1 MAENFSASLTAK
13 ERTKG
18 MSNRGLSIETFRER
32 WLTAGAW
39 RLWVPRLLAGA
50 VGLILLIAGLVKA
63 MDVELFIRQM
73 RDYGII
79 SHYVLLALSAW
90 GLIALECA
98 LGIGLLLFYRPKTTL
113 PLTSLLWLTFLGAT
127 SWAWITGATE
137 SCGCFGAWVES
148 SPGQAVLENLILLV
162 ATLFAW
168 VWHKESH
175 RPQSRTKAWCVAI
188 AFLIGVTLPIAF
200 GFPIS
205 RISQSPW
212 ETIEI
217 ELSKL
222 QIEGVD
228 KVDLSRGTHLIIIM
242 DTDCEHCKEALP
254 ELDALAEA
262 PDLPPVIALSRNDE
276 SARRR
281 FIEEFQ
287 PAFPL
292 GQIEENVFWRLLGL
306 GDVPRTI
313 LLKDMRVQS
322 VWDHHVPDRKL
333 IEAAM

>member
-1 MAENFSASLTAK
+1 MRFK
-13 ERTKG
+13 ERWPNA
-18 MSNRGLSIETFRER
+18 S
-32 WLTAGAW
+32 AW

-50 VGLILLIAGLVKA
+50 VGLILLVAGLVKA
-63 MDVELFIRQM
+63 MDMELFIRQM
-73 RDYGII
+73 SDYGII
-79 SHYVLLALSAW
+79 SHHLLLAVSAW

-98 LGIGLLLFYRPKTTL
+98 LGIGLLIFYRPKITL
-113 PLTSLLWLTFLGAT
+113 PFTFLLWLTFLGAT

-137 SCGCFGAWVES
+137 ECGCFGAWVEYT
-148 SPGQAVLENLILLV
+148 PAQAVLENLILLV

-168 VWHKESH
+168 VLHKGLR
-175 RPQSRTKAWCVAI
+175 RPQPRAKAWCVAI
-188 AFLIGVTLPIAF
+188 AFLIGIALPLAF

-228 KVDLSRGTHLIIIM
+228 KVDLSSGTHLIIIM

-262 PDLPPVIALSRNDE
+262 PDLPPVIALSMNDA
-276 SARRR
+276 SARAR

-287 PAFPL
+287 PAFPF
-292 GQIEENVFWRLLGL
+292 GQIAADAFWRLLGV

-313 LLKDMRVQS
+313 LLKDRRVQS

>member
-1 MAENFSASLTAK
+1 MTV
-13 ERTKG
+13 
-18 MSNRGLSIETFRER
+18 RER

-39 RLWVPRLLAGA
+39 RLWLPRLLAGA

-63 MDVELFIRQM
+63 MDMELFIRQI

-79 SHYVLLALSAW
+79 SHYVLLGMSAW

-98 LGIGLLLFYRPKTTL
+98 LGIALLLFYRPKITL

-148 SPGQAVLENLILLV
+148 SPAQAVLENVILLV
-162 ATLFAW
+162 TTLFAW
-168 VWHKESH
+168 VFYKESH
-175 RPQSRTKAWCVAI
+175 RPQFRTKAWYVAI
-188 AFLIGVTLPIAF
+188 AFLIGMALPIAF

-228 KVDLSRGTHLIIIM
+228 KVDLSRGRHLIVIM
-242 DTDCEHCKEALP
+242 DTDCDHCKEALP

-262 PDLPPVIALSRNDE
+262 TDLPSLIAISMNDE
-276 SARRR
+276 SARRK
-281 FIEEFQ
+281 FMEEFQ

-292 GQIEENVFWRLLGL
+292 GQIEEDVFWRLLGL

-313 LLKDMRVQS
+313 LLKDMRVQR
-322 VWDHHVPDRKL
+322 VWDRHVPDRKS
-333 IEAAM
+333 IKAAL

>member
-1 MAENFSASLTAK
+1 MEQDNV
-13 ERTKG
+13 
-18 MSNRGLSIETFRER
+18 TFREK
-32 WLTAGAW
+32 WLAPGAW

-63 MDVELFIRQM
+63 MDMELFIRQM

-79 SHYVLLALSAW
+79 SHHLLLAVSAW

-98 LGIGLLLFYRPKTTL
+98 LGIGLLIFYRPKITL
-113 PLTSLLWLTFLGAT
+113 PFTSLLWLTFLGAT

-137 SCGCFGAWVES
+137 ECGCFGAWVEY

-168 VWHKESH
+168 VLYKESH
-175 RPQSRTKAWCVAI
+175 RPQSRAKVWCVTT
-188 AFLIGVTLPIAF
+188 AFLIGIALPLAF

-212 ETIEI
+212 ETIEA
-217 ELSKL
+217 ELSRL
-222 QIEGVD
+222 RIQGSD
-228 KVDLSRGTHLIIIM
+228 TVDLSSGAHLIIIM

-254 ELDALAEA
+254 ELNALAEA
-262 PDLPPVIALSRNDE
+262 PNLPPVIALSMNDE
-276 SARRR
+276 SARTR

-292 GQIEENVFWRLLGL
+292 ARIEANAFWRLLGL

-313 LLKDMRVQS
+313 LLKDKRVQS